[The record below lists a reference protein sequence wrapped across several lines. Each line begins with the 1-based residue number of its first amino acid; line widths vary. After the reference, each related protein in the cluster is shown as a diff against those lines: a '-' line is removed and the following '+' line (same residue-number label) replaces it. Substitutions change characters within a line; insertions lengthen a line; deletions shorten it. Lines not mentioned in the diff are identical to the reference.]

1 MSLFWYP
8 ELNEKFDFDKAPD
21 KGMLLSSY
29 IRYFLARLQSMF
41 IYEGLPDTI
50 PQKWLENYLLVN
62 GSCVFIETDEGL
74 IVTRAGIGGEP
85 DCYYI
90 PTECIVTNSYI
101 NQKYN
106 GTYKRDVN
114 CVLAVND
121 TYAQG
126 ILPLLNKYCSA
137 MVENDITM
145 NIADIMSRAS
155 VILSAA
161 DDNTKD
167 SAELFIKHLIEGKLD
182 IIGESPFLIGNQ
194 DKALSINQLTN
205 SNGTLTNL
213 IEYHQYLKASLFN
226 ELGLQSNYNMKRE
239 SINSSES
246 QLNDDM
252 LHPLVDNML
261 AEREAFVEKV
271 NAMFG
276 TSISVRFNSAWEMN
290 EREEEAAIE
299 EIEATADQI
308 EAAADQAEEGPA
320 LQTEEIVEETS
331 EEAPSEDVIEEEK
344 TEDQVEE
351 EKPEEAVEVTI
362 TEDAIEEIAEAVV
375 EKLEDTEGGIEN
387 AEND

>member
-8 ELNEKFDFDKAPD
+8 ELNEKFDFDEAPD

-90 PTECIVTNSYI
+90 PTECIVTNPYI

-126 ILPLLNKYCSA
+126 ILPLLKKYCAA

-155 VILSAA
+155 FILSAA
-161 DDNTKD
+161 DDNTKE

-182 IIGESPFLIGNQ
+182 IIGEIPFLIGNQ
-194 DKALSINQLTN
+194 DKSLSINQLTN

-308 EAAADQAEEGPA
+308 EAAADQAEEGPVE
-320 LQTEEIVEETS
+320 QTEEFIEEDTEETH
-331 EEAPSEDVIEEEK
+331 SEDIIEEDE

-387 AEND
+387 AEDD